1 MKEVELSLQH
11 QLGESQENVTRLQK
25 ELSQKGEFD
34 SEKFAAFKEE
44 SEKTIEVL
52 NKKVE
57 SLEKTLKDRDESV
70 IKFGKNLILPFFLD

>member
-1 MKEVELSLQH
+1 MKEVELTLQH
-11 QLGESQENVTRLQK
+11 QLGESQENIMRLQK

-70 IKFGKNLILPFFLD
+70 YYSFGRINLIS

>member
-1 MKEVELSLQH
+1 MKEIELSLHH
-11 QLGESQENVTRLQK
+11 QLGESQENTMRLQK

-57 SLEKTLKDRDESV
+57 SLEKTIKDRDESV
-70 IKFGKNLILPFFLD
+70 IFKF

>member
-70 IKFGKNLILPFFLD
+70 IILLLKK